1 MRFTLPKFTNRP
13 LVAKKPIGATTV
25 KYDSCGESWHVLSSS
40 YWTAG
45 IALLH
50 TIRKEGYTSGFLL
63 PPAIFLF
70 RHAVELS
77 LKGLLKDVVS
87 FESGVLTK
95 KETEILKEHKLEAL
109 WQAVDA
115 RFRDIPGHSRD
126 AWWNRAADIVRQLH
140 NLDPA
145 SLEFRYPESRDGS
158 KPTSAGQRLC
168 IDVVQ
173 FEQVLHE
180 LQVILDGAPAW
191 LDDLRDGNPE

>member
-1 MRFTLPKFTNRP
+1 MRFTLPKLTNRP
-13 LVAKKPIGATTV
+13 LVAKKPVGATTV
-25 KYDSCGESWHVLSSS
+25 KYDSRGESWHVLSSS

-50 TIRKEGYTSGFLL
+50 TIRKEGYISGILL

-87 FESGVLTK
+87 FESGLLTE
-95 KETEILKEHKLEAL
+95 KETEILKDHKLEAL
-109 WQAVDA
+109 WNAIDE
-115 RFRDIPGHSRD
+115 RFCDIPGHSTD
-126 AWWNRAADIVRQLH
+126 GWWKRAANIVKELH

-145 SLEFRYPESRDGS
+145 SLEFRYPEARDGS

-173 FEQVLHE
+173 FEEVLHE
-180 LQVILDGAPAW
+180 LQIILDGAPAW
-191 LDDLRDGNPE
+191 LDALRDAHPE